1 MNLSSYDFIGDGI
14 EEDMVVLPICYGCD
28 TPKVAEGYIRISK
41 KKTLFLCRTCAS
53 AQYAEKVF
61 HPL

>member
-14 EEDMVVLPICYGCD
+14 EEDMVLPICYGCS
-28 TPKVAEGYIRISK
+28 TPKVAEGYIRISQ
-41 KKTLFLCRTCAS
+41 KKTLFLCKACA
-53 AQYAEKVF
+53 ATQYAGKVF